1 MKLAH
6 IYKFSSTGLLA
17 IALTVIP
24 FKALGQ
30 AQTETPQTDSVEVVT
45 REDNNFDWGWLGLL
59 GLLGLAGLAGKKSHQ
74 DSNTHREVDNVQPFP
89 ESPVSR
95 GDSQY
100 R

>member
-1 MKLAH
+1 MKHSH

-30 AQTETPQTDSVEVVT
+30 AQTETPRTDSVEVVT

-59 GLLGLAGLAGKKSHQ
+59 GLLGLAGLAGKNKHQ
-74 DSNTHREVDNVQPFP
+74 DSNRQVDNVQPFP
-89 ESPVSR
+89 ETPAGR